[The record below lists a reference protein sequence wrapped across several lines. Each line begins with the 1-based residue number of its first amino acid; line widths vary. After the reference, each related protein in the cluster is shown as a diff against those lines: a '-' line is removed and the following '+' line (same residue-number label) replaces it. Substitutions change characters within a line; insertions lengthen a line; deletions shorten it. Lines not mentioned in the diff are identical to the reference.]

1 MPRDPRPTPPTEI
14 NDLEFIDTQVS
25 VDFQAMLITM
35 SSHVF
40 VFSRDRIPFSLLTF
54 QES

>member
-14 NDLEFIDTQVS
+14 NDLEFIDIQVS
-25 VDFQAMLITM
+25 VDFYAILITM
-35 SSHVF
+35 SCHVF
-40 VFSRDRIPFSLLTF
+40 MNSRDRIPFSLLPV